1 MAIVVEDGTGLSTA
15 ESYIT
20 VAYADDYHSD
30 RAQTTWDGS
39 DEDKEAALRRA
50 LAYLD
55 GRYGPRFN
63 GLRKLGRDQ
72 ALMWPRVG
80 ATDSEGWVIDSD
92 VIPPE
97 LKRAQAE
104 AALRELEEPG
114 FLAPD
119 VSTAGSVTMVRE
131 KVGPLETETQ
141 YAATGSSNS
150 SVAERTRPFI
160 QTLDDLLAPLL
171 RGVGG
176 SFGSIPIV
184 RA

>member
-1 MAIVVEDGTGLSTA
+1 MIIVEDGTGLSTA

-20 VAYADDYHSD
+20 VAYADTYHSD
-30 RAQTTWDGS
+30 RGETSWSGTDAA
-39 DEDKEAALRRA
+39 KEAALRRA

-63 GLRKLGRDQ
+63 GLRRLGREQ

-80 ATDSEGWVIDSD
+80 ASDSEGWIIDSD
-92 VIPPE
+92 VIPEE

-114 FLAPD
+114 SLAPD

-141 YAATGSSNS
+141 YATTGSSGS

-160 QTLDDLLAPLL
+160 QTLDDLLSPLL

-176 SFGSIPIV
+176 SFGSIPVV